1 MAFNLELPKIYP
13 ITDRRLSGL
22 SHAEQVKRLIGGGAK
37 MIQLREKRL
46 SPKQFYREA
55 VEAIEIARIAGA
67 KIIIN
72 DRVDIALV
80 TKADGVHL
88 GQDDL
93 PPEQARNVLGPEAI
107 IGFSTHNVG
116 QAVQAANKPV
126 DYIAA
131 GPVFATLTKDKPDPT
146 IGLGELRAIRES
158 IRDIPIVAIGG
169 ITTENA
175 GPALDAGADS
185 VAVISYLIADP
196 ERISLRMKE
205 LGKAVSQNTVCNR

>member
-1 MAFNLELPKIYP
+1 MLELPKIYP
-13 ITDRRLSGL
+13 LTDRRLSGL
-22 SHAEQVKRLIGGGAK
+22 SHAEQVRRLIDGGAK
-37 MIQLREKRL
+37 LIQLREKHL
-46 SPKQFYREA
+46 SPKEFYREA
-55 VEAIEIARIAGA
+55 VDAIEIAHSAGV
-67 KIIIN
+67 KIIVN

-88 GQDDL
+88 GQEDL
-93 PPEQARNVLGPEAI
+93 PPEQARKVLGRKAT
-107 IGFSTHNVG
+107 IGFSTHNIE
-116 QAVQAANKPV
+116 QAIQASRQPV

-185 VAVISYLIADP
+185 VAVIRYLIADP
-196 ERISLRMKE
+196 ERISLRLKE